1 MVNERFTSC
10 SILRFASGAALVVL
24 QKFARAPAPLSAA
37 SVLHSTSTFWMMTP
51 LETARLGITIVGLVV
66 VTFR

>member
-1 MVNERFTSC
+1 
-10 SILRFASGAALVVL
+10 LASGAALVVL

-51 LETARLGITIVGLVV
+51 LETALLGITIVGLVV